1 MDHTTTGSEEL
12 VFLIQLSK
20 SLSVPAAIPLAT
32 PTPNGRLSG
41 RPNPPSTD
49 APSCT
54 HLADLEKAELKEAE
68 YSDAG
73 ARVCSLEQCDARKLS
88 GRCLQHSR
96 KLISGK
102 HDAVAE
108 DVATPIPSPNPAPVR
123 AMIIYPAPANPTL
136 APCNSDFQEV
146 TTDDDD
152 ALHTCKKRDSTPR
165 KLLY

>member
-1 MDHTTTGSEEL
+1 L

-20 SLSVPAAIPLAT
+20 SLSVPAAMPLAT

-88 GRCLQHSR
+88 GRCLQQRR

-108 DVATPIPSPNPAPVR
+108 DVATPIPSPSPAPVR
-123 AMIIYPAPANPTL
+123 AMIIYPASANPNL
-136 APCNSDFQEV
+136 ALSLSPSPATPIFKKLPEL
-146 TTDDDD
+146 TTDDDDD
-152 ALHTCKKRDSTPR
+152 ALHTCQKRDSTLLSPR
-165 KLLY
+165 

>member
-1 MDHTTTGSEEL
+1 MDHTTTGSDEL

-20 SLSVPAAIPLAT
+20 SLSVPAAMPLAT
-32 PTPNGRLSG
+32 PTPNARLSG

-88 GRCLQHSR
+88 GRCLQQRR

-108 DVATPIPSPNPAPVR
+108 EVETPIPIPIPNPAPVR
-123 AMIIYPAPANPTL
+123 AMIICPASANPKL
-136 APCNSDFQEV
+136 ALCNSDFQ
-146 TTDDDD
+146 
-152 ALHTCKKRDSTPR
+152 
-165 KLLY
+165 